1 MKIKKSLAAILTLCM
16 IVPLASCNNQDSS
29 SEKNDA
35 PSAAVSSDNRSKY
48 YCSPFVFKIVDDNT
62 FEPVKIYDEKVM
74 SDTEIPDTMKEYYE
88 KTGEK
93 YDPKVSLK
101 TMYIQEE
108 NFTGAT
114 VIIMRH

>member
-74 SDTEIPDTMKEYYE
+74 SDTKIPDTMKEYYE
-88 KTGEK
+88 KTVSVEEVECTSK
-93 YDPKVSLK
+93 YDDCC
-101 TMYIQEE
+101 T
-108 NFTGAT
+108 F
-114 VIIMRH
+114 IIETIDINNS